1 MRRLRTPPRHRA
13 AREAQQQ
20 AEDEIEQLWLRL
32 NRPSADR
39 LYMELQRRGLV
50 ERLKSQMRDPQLQ
63 SYVHQLT
70 SRPEKQVF
78 RTGPVYKGRV
88 FAVDKDS

>member
-1 MRRLRTPPRHRA
+1 MA
-13 AREAQQQ
+13 
-20 AEDEIEQLWLRL
+20 
-32 NRPSADR
+32 
-39 LYMELQRRGLV
+39 LQRRGLV
-50 ERLKSQMRDPQLQ
+50 DRLKSQMRDPQLQ

-88 FAVDKDS
+88 FAVDKDSRWQCDIITT